1 MILSLLLAATS
12 SLVVFLS
19 YKVRSLQKEQER
31 LRREGKEDSKVLFL
45 NSRYASMGETIGNIA
60 HQWKQPLNAIGTIQN
75 SIKAALIFQG
85 EISKEKLLNSVET
98 SFKLIQHLAE
108 TIDTFYSFLSQQN
121 SEKMSF
127 TVAEELEKVRK
138 ITEYS
143 FENSHI
149 TLNYELDIN
158 PTIQGNANE
167 FTHAMLNLILNAKD
181 AFDNSS
187 VDAPLITVRVSDGDK
202 ICHITVSDNAGGIRL
217 KPVEIVFDLHTTTKE
232 EGSGLG
238 LFMTKNIIENRF
250 GGKISVKNIKGGAC
264 FTIAFPYAEYGEHYA
279 DTVTPDE
286 RLTLDRINQLS
297 RKIIEL
303 EEVEHALKKW
313 SDIFEQAQWG
323 IVMCG
328 AETMTLDLMNPAF
341 AQMHGFE
348 VKELI
353 KKPIE
358 SIFAPECRDQVQC
371 ILQTLHQ
378 ESHYAFESIH
388 IRKDGSRFPVEIDI
402 TAVKDDNNNV
412 LYRIANVRDITV
424 YKEAEERLFLK
435 QFALDHIKDAV
446 FIVDENACFHYVND
460 GACNTLGYSREEF
473 MGMNVGDVD
482 PDFPRDR
489 WREHWNILKKTGSIT
504 MELRHRRRD
513 GTLFPVEVSA
523 NYIKYEGKSYNM
535 AIARDITERL
545 LLEEQKDNERMKLFF
560 ERQLVGMAITSTKYG
575 WIQTNEKLQKM
586 LGYTHEELVKL
597 TWTELTYPDD
607 LSADLYQFEKLL
619 RGEIEDYMLEK
630 RFMCKDG
637 SIVYTNLAVSCVRND
652 DRSVNYVLALLEDI
666 TERKAVQEALAD
678 RERELR
684 SLADSSPGMMGSF
697 YLRPDG
703 STCMPYVSPN
713 IIDLF
718 GLAPE
723 DVADDSRAIFKLY
736 HPDDNDRIFETIA
749 ESARTMSVWHQEF
762 RILHPFKGERWM
774 ESNTMPQPH
783 PQGGIV
789 WYGYIHDITERKKIE
804 EKLTRSE
811 TSLKEAQKIAKIGSW
826 ELELPRQKLT
836 WSDETYRIFEID
848 QGQTD
853 ELHTI
858 FYDSVHP
865 DDREIVNK
873 AFEESLKTKLP
884 FEIVHRIVIGD
895 RLKYVLESCET
906 QYDTD
911 GNPVLS
917 IGTVQDITE
926 RKAAEEALQSNRNL
940 LHAILESSPE
950 VIIFALDKN
959 YRYIAFDSKHTY
971 VMRTI
976 FGKEIA
982 IGMNMLEAVIADA
995 DREIAKR
1002 SFDRAL
1008 GGESFIAEEEYGDE
1022 RFSRNYWQIFYA
1034 PIYSES
1040 GEIIGLTCFNM
1051 DITERK
1057 KAEELIQT
1065 MNATLEKRVIER
1077 TAQLEEAVTKLHDE
1091 ITQKNMLQQEQLLL
1105 EERLSKIAASV
1116 PGVNYIFE
1124 QTVEGIV

>member
-85 EISKEKLLNSVET
+85 EISKEKLLHSVEI

-127 TVAEELEKVRK
+127 TVADELEKVRK

-167 FTHAMLNLILNAKD
+167 FTHAMLNLIFNAKD

-187 VDAPLITVRVSDGDK
+187 VDAPLITIRVSDGDK

-217 KPVEIVFDLHTTTKE
+217 KPIEIVFDLHTTTKE

-250 GGKISVKNIKGGAC
+250 GGNISVKNVKGGAC
-264 FTIAFPYAEYGEHYA
+264 FTIALPYAEYGEHYVE
-279 DTVTPDE
+279 TVTPDE
-286 RLTLDRINQLS
+286 KLTLDRINLLS

-303 EEVEHALKKW
+303 EEVEQALKKW
-313 SDIFEQAQWG
+313 ADIFEQAQWG

-328 AETMTLDLMNPAF
+328 ADTMTLDLMNPAF

-348 VKELI
+348 VNELI
-353 KKPIE
+353 RKPME
-358 SIFAPECRDQVQC
+358 SIFAPECRDHVQC

-388 IRKDGSRFPVEIDI
+388 IRKDGSRFPVAIDI

-412 LYRIANVRDITV
+412 IYRIANVRDITAH
-424 YKEAEERLFLK
+424 KEAEERLLLK
-435 QFALDHIKDAV
+435 KFALNHIKDAV
-446 FIVDENACFHYVND
+446 FIVDENARFHYVND
-460 GACNTLGYSREEF
+460 GACIALGYSREEF
-473 MGMNVGDVD
+473 MDMSIGDVD
-482 PDFPRDR
+482 PDWPSER
-489 WREHWNILKKTGSIT
+489 WSQQWNDLKKVGSIT
-504 MELRHRRRD
+504 MELRHRRCD
-513 GTLFPVEVSA
+513 GILFPVEVSA
-523 NYIKYEGKSYNM
+523 NYIEYEGTSYNM

-560 ERQLVGMAITSTKYG
+560 ERQLVGMAITSPEYG
-575 WIQTNEKLQKM
+575 WIQTNEKLQQM

-607 LSADLYQFEKLL
+607 LRADLDQFEKLL

-630 RFMCKDG
+630 RFMRKDG

-652 DRSVNYVLALLEDI
+652 DRTVNYVLALLEDI

-736 HPDDNDRIFETIA
+736 HPDDNERIFETIA

-762 RILHPFKGERWM
+762 RIIHPSKGERWM

-826 ELELPRQKLT
+826 ELELPCQKLT

-848 QGQTD
+848 PEQKG
-853 ELHTI
+853 ELHTT

-884 FEIVHRIVIGD
+884 FEIVHRIVIDG
-895 RLKYVLESCET
+895 RIKYLLESCET

-926 RKAAEEALQSNRNL
+926 RK
-940 LHAILESSPE
+940 
-950 VIIFALDKN
+950 
-959 YRYIAFDSKHTY
+959 
-971 VMRTI
+971 
-976 FGKEIA
+976 
-982 IGMNMLEAVIADA
+982 
-995 DREIAKR
+995 
-1002 SFDRAL
+1002 
-1008 GGESFIAEEEYGDE
+1008 
-1022 RFSRNYWQIFYA
+1022 
-1034 PIYSES
+1034 
-1040 GEIIGLTCFNM
+1040 
-1051 DITERK
+1051 

-1065 MNATLEKRVIER
+1065 LNATLEKRVIER
-1077 TAQLEEAVTKLHDE
+1077 TFQLEEAVTKLHDE
-1091 ITQKNMLQQEQLLL
+1091 INQKNMLQQEQLLL